1 MKAPNAISHV
11 PKSGDARA
19 TEQFSVNVTPQ
30 EKKVI
35 DAIASGEI
43 RSRSATA
50 RMLILRGISQYQ
62 QDSIIA
68 D

>member
-30 EKKVI
+30 EKSLI
-35 DAIASGEI
+35 DQIAAGEI

-50 RMLILRGISQYQ
+50 RMLILRGISQYKTE
-62 QDSIIA
+62 SLIA